1 MTPEEQLDEWV
12 KGNSI
17 HNNDRTYNV
26 VDDKGNVVSTEKMVG
41 GECCPD
47 FSCCE
52 PSLGWP
58 IELRL
63 KFKNADDATR
73 SSMLG
78 MSLTALVNKYAPDK
92 AVHIAGEQNNV
103 H

>member
-1 MTPEEQLDEWV
+1 MTPEEQVDEWV

-26 VDDKGNVVSTEKMVG
+26 VDKEGNVIATKKMVG

-52 PSLGWP
+52 PSLG
-58 IELRL
+58 
-63 KFKNADDATR
+63 
-73 SSMLG
+73 
-78 MSLTALVNKYAPDK
+78 
-92 AVHIAGEQNNV
+92 
-103 H
+103 